1 MNLHGIWLKQC
12 FHIQL
17 KVLLLRYMNHPDS
30 SLPSIS
36 RKSLSCRGV
45 TLFVLRFVSFPIS
58 LAAAAAQRGRNF
70 FCTTF
75 CSEFV
80 RRPSLPAPAC
90 LLCRRSGC
98 FDPPPSLPPATSLK
112 PFPPYMRIAVHH
124 GALACAFR
132 CELRLSISL
141 SFLRAKT

>member
-36 RKSLSCRGV
+36 RKSLSCRGA

-58 LAAAAAQRGRNF
+58 LTAAQRGRNF

-80 RRPSLPAPAC
+80 RRPCLPAPAC
-90 LLCRRSGC
+90 L
-98 FDPPPSLPPATSLK
+98 PAT
-112 PFPPYMRIAVHH
+112 RGAVSSSSNLAEAVSSIHAH
-124 GALACAFR
+124 CGASWRACL
-132 CELRLSISL
+132 CISL
-141 SFLRAKT
+141 RVATLFLSLSLLRATT

>member
-36 RKSLSCRGV
+36 RKSLSCSGA

-58 LAAAAAQRGRNF
+58 LTAAAAAQRGRNF

-90 LLCRRSGC
+90 LPACLR
-98 FDPPPSLPPATSLK
+98 PAAPSLPPATSLK
-112 PFPPYMRIAVHH
+112 PFPPYIRIAVHH

-132 CELRLSISL
+132 CELRLFFSL
-141 SFLRAKT
+141 SLLRAKT